1 VSSAGSVG
9 VRLALR
15 FPTTFVVTAPYVLL
29 FLPLA
34 LWNANPQTDFILQMW
49 GTAVAGTLIVE
60 GSVALVAMAEHRSG
74 RVTVSGPPGA
84 MSGSWDAGRV
94 AAIARG
100 VSVVAVAATL
110 ASVLLGAGTLRSQVD
125 SQLPSG
131 AVAVL
136 TPFVSWTSVAL
147 ALLIAA
153 DRLGGLRRAVTLSWI
168 GALLVT
174 QIGAAYV
181 STITVRAAAF
191 VVLLLILAFLTG
203 LVPRSWIATAIGV
216 LAVVWPTV
224 YAIRNQLRVASGID
238 VSEDVSASDR
248 LRFDEQ
254 IVRAADYGPGHDLG
268 QAGLGEVLR
277 YGLVPRFLDPSR
289 DGLSS
294 GNLINEFLGGV
305 SFSSYTFLPVATAWF
320 FWGTLAVV
328 LLYAGYATVVMVLRP
343 WRAVAERPYA
353 LMVLTLVMS
362 GPLSWFGTPP
372 DTSIS
377 LLQTLVS
384 TLPVFFLLQ
393 LWARRAPVT
402 PERHPDPVRASGA
415 VSASRA
421 VRASR
426 S

>member
-1 VSSAGSVG
+1 MSSAGSTG
-9 VRLALR
+9 LRLALR

-34 LWNANPQTDFILQMW
+34 VWNANPQTDFILQTW
-49 GTAVAGTLIVE
+49 GAAVAGTLAVE
-60 GSVALVAMAEHRSG
+60 GSVALVASAEHRAG
-74 RVTVSGPPGA
+74 RSAGSPPPGTTA
-84 MSGSWDAGRV
+84 RCWHAGRV

-100 VSVVAVAATL
+100 VSVVAITATS

-131 AVAVL
+131 AAAVL

-153 DRLGGLRRAVTLSWI
+153 YHLGGLSRAVTLSWI

-191 VVLLLILAFLTG
+191 VVLLLILAFLTD
-203 LVPRSWIATAIGV
+203 LVPRSWIAAAIAV

-238 VSEDVSASDR
+238 VSENVSASDR

-254 IVRAADYGPGHDLG
+254 IARAAQYGPGHDLG

-277 YGLVPRFLDPSR
+277 YGLVPRFLDPGR

-294 GNLINEFLGGV
+294 GNVINEFLGGV

-328 LLYAGYATVVMVLRP
+328 LLYGGYATVVMSLRP
-343 WRAVAERPYA
+343 WRAIAERPYA
-353 LMVLTLVMS
+353 LIVLTLVLS

-372 DTSIS
+372 DTSIN

-384 TLPVFFLLQ
+384 TLPVFFLLR
-393 LWARRAPVT
+393 LWARRAPII
-402 PERHPDPVRASGA
+402 PGHRPDPARVPGA
-415 VSASRA
+415 VSASR
-421 VRASR
+421 S
-426 S
+426 